1 MQEDRTEANTLTL
14 ADEQPGRYGPVNLDP
29 RSLPGGRIGDKGGE
43 PARGAECTTLTS
55 RGNGALAPSME
66 TVQESTA
73 GAGIGIAA
81 RNRKYAV
88 LYAQKT
94 PLNRAPQVAGV
105 DPMALLQFAI
115 VIEMWKTRLIPV
127 LIWIMQHLKN

>member
-1 MQEDRTEANTLTL
+1 M
-14 ADEQPGRYGPVNLDP
+14 
-29 RSLPGGRIGDKGGE
+29 
-43 PARGAECTTLTS
+43 LTS
-55 RGNGALAPSME
+55 RRSG
-66 TVQESTA
+66 TVVPSTA
-73 GAGIGIAA
+73 AIQGLTEDASVGTVA
-81 RNRKYAV
+81 RARKYAV

-94 PLNRAPQVAGV
+94 PLNRVPRVAGV

>member
-1 MQEDRTEANTLTL
+1 VSSTA
-14 ADEQPGRYGPVNLDP
+14 
-29 RSLPGGRIGDKGGE
+29 
-43 PARGAECTTLTS
+43 
-55 RGNGALAPSME
+55 
-66 TVQESTA
+66 TVQESPA
-73 GAGIGIAA
+73 DASVRIAA